1 MEGSNIV
8 SENRQLHQRILQLM
22 ETLEDTTLRLENMDS
37 SDKENR
43 VLLEKGAAQIK
54 KLSEELE
61 ESERCTVRYEKI
73 LEGRENDIKELSK
86 ILATK

>member
-1 MEGSNIV
+1 M
-8 SENRQLHQRILQLM
+8 
-22 ETLEDTTLRLENMDS
+22 
-37 SDKENR
+37 
-43 VLLEKGAAQIK
+43 EKGAAQIK